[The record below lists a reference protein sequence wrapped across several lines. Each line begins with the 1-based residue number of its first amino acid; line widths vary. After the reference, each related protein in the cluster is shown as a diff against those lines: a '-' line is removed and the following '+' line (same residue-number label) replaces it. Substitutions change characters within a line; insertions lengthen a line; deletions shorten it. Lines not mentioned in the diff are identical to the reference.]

1 MDEKQQK
8 EIKEIV
14 EKFLSTLSVDAA
26 VSISPNEEGVDV
38 LLETEESG
46 IVIGRRGESLEALQ
60 LLLSLAVS
68 KKIGNFVRVSLEVG
82 DYRKNRNEMLVRM
95 AEEAKEQAL
104 SEQREISLPELKS
117 WERRVIHM
125 LLQNDPEVTSES
137 IGEGKE
143 RVLLVKPR

>member
-1 MDEKQQK
+1 MEEKTQK
-8 EIKEIV
+8 QIKEVV
-14 EKFLSTLSVDAA
+14 EKFLSALSVDAA
-26 VSISPNEEGVDV
+26 VTVSPVEEGVEV
-38 LLETEESG
+38 VLETEESG
-46 IVIGRRGESLEALQ
+46 IVIGRRGEALEALQ

-68 KKIGNFVRVSLEVG
+68 KKLGEFVRISLEVG
-82 DYRKNRNEMLVRM
+82 EYKKNRNEALVRM

-125 LLQNDPEVTSES
+125 ILQNDKEVASES
-137 IGEGKE
+137 VGEGKD